1 MFKMSSELKKV
12 LPGLVIPI
20 VIQSLISSLVNT
32 ADVVMLGFVSQSAIS
47 ASSLANQITF
57 VVNLFFSGMAA
68 GIVGLVSQYWGKKDQ
83 KSIKLIF
90 GIALQLSVAVGAL
103 ITAVC
108 VIWPSM
114 MMRLFTN
121 DAELISIGAEY
132 LRVLGFTYLLMA
144 ASLTYMSVMRSIGRV
159 KAATVIS
166 SVCLVGNVMLNA
178 VFIFGVFGAPKLG
191 VVGVALATLIARFVE
206 LVLCVVDSIKYK
218 GLDISFLDIITK
230 DEGKRLKA
238 LWIDFFRYAVPA
250 LGSYLIWG
258 VGFTMYSVIFG
269 HLGNDATAANSVANV
284 VKNLAVILGSSV
296 GSGGVLYI
304 GKLMGENRLEEAKAA
319 ASSICKLAIALGLAC
334 GAVILIVRPLI
345 LKACNLTETAEDYLS
360 FMLIIM
366 SWYTMGKV
374 INGLVIGGIFTAG
387 GDAKVGVLFDVFDMW
402 CFAVPLGF
410 ILAFV
415 VKAPVEVVYF
425 GIMLDEMVKLPFV
438 YWRYKK
444 YKWLNNITRDF
455 D

>member
-1 MFKMSSELKKV
+1 MFKMSKELKQV

-20 VIQSLISSLVNT
+20 IIQSLISSLVNT

-57 VVNLFFSGMAA
+57 VVNLFFSGLAA

-83 KSIKLIF
+83 KSIRLIF
-90 GIALQLSVAVGAL
+90 GISLQLSVAIGVGSMIL
-103 ITAVC
+103 CTA
-108 VIWPSM
+108 WPGM
-114 MMRLFTN
+114 MMRIFTN
-121 DAELISIGAEY
+121 DPELISIGSDY
-132 LRVLGFTYLLMA
+132 LRILGITYFFMA
-144 ASLTYMSVMRSIGRV
+144 ASLAYMAVMRSIGRV
-159 KAATVIS
+159 KVATTIS
-166 SVCLVGNVMLNA
+166 SSCLVINILLNA
-178 VFIFGVFGAPKLG
+178 VFIFGLLGAPKLG
-191 VVGVALATLIARFVE
+191 VVGVALATLIAR
-206 LVLCVVDSIKYK
+206 VLEFILCIIDSIKSK
-218 GLDISFLDIITK
+218 ELKCSFLDIITR
-230 DEGKRLKA
+230 DSGSRLGL
-238 LWIDFFRYAVPA
+238 LWKDFFRYAIPA
-250 LGSYLIWG
+250 LGSYLVWG

-296 GSGGVLYI
+296 GNGGVLYI
-304 GKLMGENRLEEAKAA
+304 GKLMGENRLDEAKAA
-319 ASSICKLAIALGLAC
+319 SSSICKLAIALGLAC
-334 GAVILIVRPLI
+334 GAVILILRPLI
-345 LKACNLTETAEDYLS
+345 LQMCDLTETAEGYLS
-360 FMLIIM
+360 FMLIVM

-387 GDAKVGVLFDVFDMW
+387 GDAKVGVLFDVIDMW

-455 D
+455 E